1 MLQLETHGDVTR
13 LAMSTR
19 VSRAAGYAVSA
30 YAVRGILIDTGF
42 PAVAREVAAWI
53 DQARPAGVVLT
64 HSHEDHAGN
73 VELIARRGLP
83 IAAGSATLSALRN
96 AHKIGFYRRL
106 LWGRVPPLVSPIEP
120 FEPDGLALVPTP
132 GHASDHMIVWD
143 AERETLFAGDLF
155 LSVKVRAAHPGEDL
169 RQLVRSVRTAAA
181 LRPKRMFDAH
191 RGLVPDPVTSLE
203 AKADWLEETI
213 GVIEGRIARGWSDRE
228 IARAVLG
235 REESAY
241 YISRGQ
247 MSKINFVRAVRG
259 GMQDANPDALCQR

>member
-96 AHKIGFYRRL
+96 AHEIGFYRRL

-191 RGLVPDPVTSLE
+191 RGLVPDPVASLE